1 VGKLLKIEIPYNK
14 EQLSIEI
21 AKEKVIGVIEPNDVV
36 VSGTAGAMVL
46 EALDSV
52 NGSETFQEFLDAPG
66 KLLVIVNDGTRP
78 TPTRFVLD
86 VIADTLEAANAEFI
100 IATGV
105 HRGPTREEYDFIF
118 GKHYDRFSG
127 KVHVHDARNKEEMVY
142 LGCSSN
148 GTDMAIN
155 RLGVEFEKLLVI
167 GSVEP
172 HYFAG
177 YTGGRK
183 GILPGIAAYRTIE
196 QNHKHA
202 LHPDARALVLTGNP
216 VHEDMMDALKILKNR
231 IFGIMTVLEKNHKIY
246 GVTAGDIHTSFYAA
260 IEKAKQVFVAE
271 VESSADI
278 VVSVSR
284 YPMDVDLY
292 QAQKAIDNGKLVLK
306 DGGILILVAACR
318 EGLGEEAFVNLLSS
332 STSPSKVMETIKGKY
347 ILGYHKAGK
356 MAEVFERAEV
366 WAMTDLPDD
375 DLRKIFI
382 KPVKDLQNALETAL
396 AEKGPDAGVIFLM
409 DGSVTVP
416 SVKKQNTN

>member
-1 VGKLLKIEIPYNK
+1 LIIEVPFNRAKLTVNIPD
-14 EQLSIEI
+14 ER
-21 AKEKVIGVIEPNDVV
+21 VIGIIEPNEVC
-36 VSGTAGAMVL
+36 VSGTSESMIN
-46 EALDSV
+46 EALNSV
-52 NGSETFQEFLDAPG
+52 YGQETFKEFMKSPG

-86 VIADTLEAANAEFI
+86 VIADALESADAEFI

-118 GKHYDRFSG
+118 GEHYERFSG
-127 KVHVHDARNKEEMVY
+127 KIHVHDARNDDEMVY
-142 LGCSSN
+142 LGHSSN
-148 GTDMAIN
+148 GMEMAIN
-155 RLGVEFEKLLVI
+155 RLGIICEKILVI

-202 LHPDARALVLTGNP
+202 LHKNARALQLKGNP

-231 IFGIMTVLEKNHKIY
+231 IFGIMTVLEKNQKIY
-246 GVTAGDIHTSFYAA
+246 GVTAGDIHKSFYAA
-260 IEKAKQVFVAE
+260 VNKAREVFVTE
-271 VESSADI
+271 VESAADI

-318 EGLGEEAFVNLLSS
+318 EGLGEEAFVKILSS
-332 STSPSKVMETIKGKY
+332 SSNVTEVLEKVRVEY
-347 ILGYHKAGK
+347 RLGYHKAAK
-356 MAEVFERAEV
+356 MAEVFNRAEV
-366 WAMTDLPDD
+366 WGLTELPDE
-375 DLRKIFI
+375 LLKKIFI
-382 KPVKDLQNALETAL
+382 KPVKNLQKALDTAL
-396 AEKGPDAGVIFLM
+396 AEKGPDAGVIFML

-416 SVKKQNTN
+416 SVKIQIQ